1 MRGHLLGFV
10 SGAAVS
16 VVALGASALLS
27 PLRLPPHDMAQE
39 VAARPA
45 QAEAA
50 PAADVAEVGAAPDA
64 ALRPDLPQ
72 RAADAPA
79 TLDAATPMPSAPPV
93 QTAPLPQTAPAPVA
107 LPSLPQTSRPIEA
120 YAAPTAPV
128 IGRAL
133 AIVMI
138 DDGMMVG
145 GPQAVAALPMPVTIA
160 IDPSRADATDKMNA
174 YRAMGIEVVALLRL
188 EGAGPTAVFAA
199 QHALPQA
206 VAVMDVD
213 SAEIGTGAANALRE
227 AGLGLISMGE
237 GTGDLQHAQITAQL
251 PSTASSP
258 IVLAREISGLA
269 ASDQDAVF
277 LTRLRPVVIAAL
289 RAGTLPTGFVPV
301 SALLRD

>member
-107 LPSLPQTSRPIEA
+107 LPSP
-120 YAAPTAPV
+120 
-128 IGRAL
+128 
-133 AIVMI
+133 
-138 DDGMMVG
+138 
-145 GPQAVAALPMPVTIA
+145 
-160 IDPSRADATDKMNA
+160 
-174 YRAMGIEVVALLRL
+174 
-188 EGAGPTAVFAA
+188 
-199 QHALPQA
+199 
-206 VAVMDVD
+206 
-213 SAEIGTGAANALRE
+213 AANQPPDRGLCRPHS
-227 AGLGLISMGE
+227 AGHWPRFGNC
-237 GTGDLQHAQITAQL
+237 D
-251 PSTASSP
+251 
-258 IVLAREISGLA
+258 
-269 ASDQDAVF
+269 D
-277 LTRLRPVVIAAL
+277 
-289 RAGTLPTGFVPV
+289 
-301 SALLRD
+301 